1 MLVLALENAMKV
13 NQVVGKRTNR
23 AGQDRRPQHDVD
35 EDATV
40 TRSDQ
45 AGTEITDTDTKVKTV
60 IPPEMSSALAPDET
74 NPDEYDLNTAA
85 VAPGA
90 GKDSI
95 DKPKVGARVEIK
107 KIAEVLDNAL
117 LEKMR
122 TIAGLR

>member
-1 MLVLALENAMKV
+1 MKV
-13 NQVVGKRTNR
+13 NQVVGKHTTMAGSKRTNR
-23 AGQDRRPQHDVD
+23 SGQDRRPQHDVD

>member
-1 MLVLALENAMKV
+1 MKV

-23 AGQDRRPQHDVD
+23 SGQDRRPQHDVD